1 MSTLQTPPPATTTS
15 APETT
20 ETTIPPPPPYTPPVN
35 LSCFFPPNCQP
46 TSEPLLEDLFDQDP
60 SDEDSPPE
68 APTTTITLSAPI
80 TIHGHGNI
88 ISFPAHEFTRMAAWI
103 VTAVQK
109 SNAATASAEGGRGGN
124 VSVNLNCGITVNG
137 QRNVVGTAV
146 GGGVATR
153 AVRMQ
158 TQSQV
163 PVQVPAQHQAG
174 VDATR
179 GVAAAN
185 VATVASVGTPAAN
198 SAGSKRKAEGDVEG
212 ERAVKR
218 VDVGICDEDVAGLS
232 SSSSSPSSSKE
243 EKEEEERP

>member
-1 MSTLQTPPPATTTS
+1 
-15 APETT
+15 
-20 ETTIPPPPPYTPPVN
+20 
-35 LSCFFPPNCQP
+35 
-46 TSEPLLEDLFDQDP
+46 
-60 SDEDSPPE
+60 
-68 APTTTITLSAPI
+68 
-80 TIHGHGNI
+80 
-88 ISFPAHEFTRMAAWI
+88 MAAWI

-185 VATVASVGTPAAN
+185 VATVASVGTPATAT
-198 SAGSKRKAEGDVEG
+198 GSKRKAEEDMEG

-218 VDVGICDEDVAGLS
+218 VDVGVWEEGVAGSS
-232 SSSSSPSSSKE
+232 SSSSSPPSPSPS
-243 EKEEEERP
+243 KEEEEEEEEEGERP

>member
-1 MSTLQTPPPATTTS
+1 
-15 APETT
+15 
-20 ETTIPPPPPYTPPVN
+20 
-35 LSCFFPPNCQP
+35 
-46 TSEPLLEDLFDQDP
+46 
-60 SDEDSPPE
+60 
-68 APTTTITLSAPI
+68 
-80 TIHGHGNI
+80 
-88 ISFPAHEFTRMAAWI
+88 MAAWI

-109 SNAATASAEGGRGGN
+109 SNAATATATAEGGRGGN

-163 PVQVPAQHQAG
+163 PAQHQAG

-179 GVAAAN
+179 GPVPAAAD
-185 VATVASVGTPAAN
+185 VATVASVGTPTTAI
-198 SAGSKRKAEGDVEG
+198 SSKRKAEGDVED

-218 VDVGICDEDVAGLS
+218 VGLDEDVAGLS

-243 EKEEEERP
+243 EEGS